1 MNIVLALAAVPAAFL
16 TMAQTAPTAEQK
28 AYADYQ
34 NKIVCE
40 KQEVVGSRL
49 AVRKVCKTRAEWM
62 EERLADR
69 QQIDR
74 LQTMQGDKRSAN
86 GQ

>member
-1 MNIVLALAAVPAAFL
+1 MKMVLVLAAVPAAFL

-62 EERLADR
+62 EERLAER
-69 QQIDR
+69 QQVNRI
-74 LQTMQGDKRSAN
+74 QTMQGNNES
-86 GQ
+86 Q